1 MLGYTNAVE
10 FGGITTWPG
19 PTTSETE
26 SLPG

>member
-1 MLGYTNAVE
+1 MLGYTNTVE